1 MGDLSFAHW
10 WNSVKANRFQPP
22 WPHLAVIRSLQNRPY
37 FFAFYRRA
45 KASAKRLRSAIVTRH
60 ARGKHFPVARVCS
73 SLRASF
79 ALAPGLRSPEKWGEI
94 YRGPPLCDN
103 FLCVAFQVFY
113 LPLQKCW
120 TPRVYVF
127 FPSSSL
133 SLSLFLVEFHWPVA
147 YFFFFSFSISNIDNR
162 DTETISAF
170 SFRLYWLFTC
180 LCFTRRG
187 WLCDFPH
194 K

>member
-1 MGDLSFAHW
+1 MNNNGVRVLAYLQGRIQEFFFYWRVPNQRVGDLSFAHW

-79 ALAPGLRSPEKWGEI
+79 ALAPGLHSPEKWGEI

-113 LPLQKCW
+113 LPLQNCW
-120 TPRVYVF
+120 TLRVYVF

-133 SLSLFLVEFHWPVA
+133 SLFFSLSFAGLSPT
-147 YFFFFSFSISNIDNR
+147 FSFSLS
-162 DTETISAF
+162 
-170 SFRLYWLFTC
+170 LYSM
-180 LCFTRRG
+180 
-187 WLCDFPH
+187 
-194 K
+194 